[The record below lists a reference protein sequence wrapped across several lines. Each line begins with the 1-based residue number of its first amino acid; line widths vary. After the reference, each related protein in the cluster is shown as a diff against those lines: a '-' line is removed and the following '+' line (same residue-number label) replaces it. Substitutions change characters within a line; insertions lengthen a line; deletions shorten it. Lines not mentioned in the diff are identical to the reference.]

1 MSHDNGTHAATE
13 SGARAGLVEYGIDDD
28 PELSEAIPLGLQHL
42 LAMFLSTVA
51 LPLVIAGAIGLGPA
65 DTRFVVQMAL
75 LVAGVA
81 TIVQAYPLGPVGA
94 RLPVV
99 MGTSAIFVAPL
110 ISIGSEFGL
119 AAIFGAVII
128 AAPVEVLIGYFFDDI
143 RGLFPPL
150 VTGVVVMLVG
160 LTLIPIAIQYSAG
173 GPGAETYGNL
183 ENLGLAALVLVTAL
197 GINQFFDGFLRSAA
211 VLVAVVVGYVV
222 AIPLGLLDL
231 SGVASAGWISLPMP
245 LAYGVSFEP
254 SAVMLVAFAYVITA
268 METIGDISGTT
279 EAVGREPTSDETKGG
294 LVADGVMSAFA
305 GLFGAFPNTSFSQNV
320 GLISFTGVASRLVVA
335 IAGIFLVFLG
345 FVPKVAAVVG
355 AMPAPVLG
363 GAAIVLFGMIIS
375 IGMRIVARNAALT
388 QRNLTIVAVSVVL
401 GVGVE
406 IQSDAL
412 AQLPSD
418 LQILATS
425 GIIVGG
431 LTALVLNV
439 VLPDDEVVPAATG
452 VADADDGPGADPAV
466 ASERTDR
473 GDRGDR
479 SEAGD

>member
-1 MSHDNGTHAATE
+1 MPDDATGQPAAAST
-13 SGARAGLVEYGIDDD
+13 LVDYGIDDD

-81 TIVQAYPLGPVGA
+81 TIVQAYPVGPVGS

-110 ISIGSEFGL
+110 ISIGTEFGL
-119 AAIFGAVII
+119 AAIFGAVIL
-128 AAPVEVLIGYFFDDI
+128 AAPVEVAIGYFFDDI

-160 LTLIPIAIQYSAG
+160 LTLIPIAIMYSAG
-173 GPGAETYGNL
+173 GPGAPTYGSM
-183 ENLGLAALVLVTAL
+183 ENLGLAALVLVTAV
-197 GINQFFDGFLRSAA
+197 GINQYFDGFLRSAA

-231 SGVASAGWISLPMP
+231 SGVASAGWFSMPMP

-254 SAVMLVAFAYVITA
+254 SAIMLVAFAYVITA

-279 EAVGREPTSDETKGG
+279 EAVGREPTTEETKGG

-305 GLFGAFPNTSFSQNV
+305 AVFGAFPNTSFSQNV
-320 GLISFTGVASRLVVA
+320 GLISFTGVASRFVVAVAGVFLVV
-335 IAGIFLVFLG
+335 LG
-345 FVPKVAAVVG
+345 FVPKVAEVVA

-363 GAAIVLFGMIIS
+363 GAAIVLFGMIFS
-375 IGMRIVARNAALT
+375 IGLRIIARNAALS
-388 QRNLTIVAVSVVL
+388 QRNLSIVAVSVVL

-406 IQSDAL
+406 VQSDAL
-412 AQLPSD
+412 ANLPSD
-418 LQILATS
+418 LQLLATS

-431 LTALVLNV
+431 LSALVLNV
-439 VLPDDEVVPAATG
+439 ILPEDASTPAATG
-452 VADADDGPGADPAV
+452 VADADEPPVADPAV
-466 ASERTDR
+466 ATERS
-473 GDRGDR
+473 DRGDR
-479 SEAGD
+479 SDAND